1 MNICTFDIETSA
13 LEAVGAGFVLC
24 AVVKPLGE
32 KPIVLRYD
40 KMSCSPGQEK
50 PLLRKLTDILS
61 GFHLWV
67 AHNGINFDYKY
78 LKSRNIQLE
87 LPPLPKPFLYDTMHA
102 FRRTGYRTVDNGFGK
117 PTASLAMVADFFGI
131 PQEKT
136 ALYPREHWKTVWQ
149 TGKER
154 QMAMDKLVHH
164 CVADVSMN
172 EKVYWKLLDVDCVW
186 GLRRVS

>member
-1 MNICTFDIETSA
+1 MRICTFDIETSA

-24 AVVKPLGE
+24 AVVKPLDD

-40 KMSCSPGQEK
+40 MMSCSPGQEK
-50 PLLRKLTDILS
+50 PLLRKLADLLS

-67 AHNGINFDYKY
+67 AHNGENFDYKY
-78 LKSRNIQLE
+78 LKSRIIQLE
-87 LPPLPKPFLYDTMHA
+87 LPNLPKPFIYDTMKA

-131 PQEKT
+131 KQEKT

-154 QMAMDKLVHH
+154 RAAMDKLVAH
-164 CVADVSMN
+164 CLADVSLN
-172 EKVYWKLLDVDCVW
+172 EQVYWKLLEVDSVW
-186 GLRRVS
+186 GLRRAN